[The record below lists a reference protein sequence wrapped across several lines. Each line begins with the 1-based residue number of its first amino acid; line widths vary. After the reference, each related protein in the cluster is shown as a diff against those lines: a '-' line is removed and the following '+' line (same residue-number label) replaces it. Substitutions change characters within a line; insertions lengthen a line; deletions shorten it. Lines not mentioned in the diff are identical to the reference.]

1 MFKRIK
7 SGQKP
12 SKNVVGLDGKP
23 VEGFNSNYVFGI
35 KHKPYTYITNTFN
48 AGVKR
53 AGVEDFKFHDLRHT
67 FASQLLMKG
76 GSLKDVQEL
85 LGHKTMT
92 MTLRYA
98 HLSQEHKRK
107 AVNLLNGLTARGKS
121 DGYKPVTNDNARVST
136 Y

>member
-48 AGVKR
+48 TGVKR

-107 AVNLLNGLTARGKS
+107 AVNLLNGLTARKKS
-121 DGYKPVTNDNARVST
+121 DGHKPVTNDNARVST